1 MVYRSRLSTDAGMRF
16 TVTAAAYHVLLLQTS
31 HKKGLRLH
39 TWLLKMKTLLVIS
52 ASLCIRLL
60 LHSLLLILSS
70 VTLRTVYVVV
80 RINKCSRLLV
90 GS

>member
-39 TWLLKMKTLLVIS
+39 TWLLKMKAL
-52 ASLCIRLL
+52 
-60 LHSLLLILSS
+60 LLLILSS

-80 RINKCSRLLV
+80 RINKCSRILV

>member
-1 MVYRSRLSTDAGMRF
+1 MRF

-60 LHSLLLILSS
+60 LHSLISHPKNSVCCCADKQMLETLSWIL
-70 VTLRTVYVVV
+70 V
-80 RINKCSRLLV
+80 I
-90 GS
+90 GSKYL